1 MAYMLEAR
9 LFGRAPGLAQTR
21 RRTPLADDP
30 LGAARGI
37 IFGII
42 GSTLLFWL
50 PLTLLI
56 WG

>member
-1 MAYMLEAR
+1 MAHMLEAR
-9 LFGRAPGLAQTR
+9 LFGRAPGLPQTR

-37 IFGII
+37 VFGIL
-42 GSTLLFWL
+42 GSALLFWL
-50 PLTLLI
+50 PLTLLF

>member
-1 MAYMLEAR
+1 MLEAR
-9 LFGRAPGLAQTR
+9 LFGRAPGLPQTR

-37 IFGII
+37 VFGIL
-42 GSTLLFWL
+42 GSALLFWL
-50 PLTLLI
+50 PLTLLF